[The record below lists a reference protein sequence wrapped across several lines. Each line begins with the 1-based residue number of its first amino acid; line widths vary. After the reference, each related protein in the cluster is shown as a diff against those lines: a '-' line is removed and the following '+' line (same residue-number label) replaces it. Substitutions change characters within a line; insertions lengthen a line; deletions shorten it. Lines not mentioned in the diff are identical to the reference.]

1 MRSYPYSFDNGAGEV
16 LTFTRRVTRNGVER
30 VEGENVT
37 SPGAGPPM
45 HVHLWQD
52 EVFTVLEGGSGTS
65 AAAISRHSPV
75 PARRSFSPRVSRIVS
90 GTTEMCRCVARRMS
104 SRREMSKYRKYADAP
119 EPMTQFDPRHHAR
132 IAR

>member
-45 HVHLWQD
+45 HVHLWQE
-52 EVFTVLEGGSGTS
+52 EVFTVLEGRIGYQRGSDQPAFAGPGETLVFPAGQPHRFWNDGDVPLRC
-65 AAAISRHSPV
+65 AAYV
-75 PARRSFSPRVSRIVS
+75 
-90 GTTEMCRCVARRMS
+90 
-104 SRREMSKYRKYADAP
+104 
-119 EPMTQFDPRHHAR
+119 EPPGNV
-132 IAR
+132 